1 MDEAVRYGFG
11 GFRVVSEIQDAHKMY
26 PRHYN
31 LVCDE
36 LLHQLINKMG
46 LLDSKTPRSTLDDY
60 EKQIDASI
68 KGRVPFWQIWIKK

>member
-1 MDEAVRYGFG
+1 MDEAIRSGSG

-26 PRHYN
+26 PRLYG

-46 LLDSKTPRSTLDDY
+46 LLDPKNPRSTFDEY

-68 KGRVPFWQIWIKK
+68 KGRVPF

>member
-26 PRHYN
+26 PLLYG

-68 KGRVPFWQIWIKK
+68 KGRVPF